1 RERLAEG
8 RAPSTDPKRK
18 WYDSDDARFLTIADF
33 EEFCAE
39 KGYKIFRKVAL
50 DAETGV
56 AVETDENLNADVAI
70 VVLGR

>member
-1 RERLAEG
+1 MR
-8 RAPSTDPKRK
+8 
-18 WYDSDDARFLTIADF
+18 DF
-33 EEFCAE
+33 EEWCAE

-50 DAETGV
+50 DAETGA